1 MSLTISLGNQLVVK
15 VSLENN
21 LPDPAFFQKFVNFRF
36 VTAGIHH
43 NRDAARVAFDAM
55 STTDQYKEMLVEHN
69 VEKQSFT
76 VIKPFVAVKKTLFV
90 HFYEL
95 FPKAEPSDT

>member
-1 MSLTISLGNQLVVK
+1 MSAFTNNKKDETISLGIQPVVK

-21 LPDPAFFQKFVNFRF
+21 LPEPAYFQKFVNFRF
-36 VTAGIHH
+36 VTAGIQ
-43 NRDAARVAFDAM
+43 FDAM

-95 FPKAEPSDT
+95 FPKAESSDT